1 MEIHGCSRNF
11 WNRWQNIVTWDDR
24 VSSFHKVPMI
34 VVKEGKRRRRSEREI
49 YVSELY
55 FMPLFLYSQF
65 FYVLSFSP
73 RSSSLVLFLFLCTLF
88 LVKCSKV
95 FFVVHMWTFFY
106 CRNYRLHFLICFLIF
121 FLLDSFTVEQWK
133 ILHMWVIP

>member
-11 WNRWQNIVTWDDR
+11 SNRWQNIVTWDDR
-24 VSSFHKVPMI
+24 VSSFHKVPYSWRKGEM
-34 VVKEGKRRRRSEREI
+34 KKERERERNI
-49 YVSELY
+49 CQWTTFYAFIS
-55 FMPLFLYSQF
+55 LFTIF
-65 FYVLSFSP
+65 FYVLSFFP
-73 RSSSLVLFLFLCTLF
+73 RSSSLFLCTSF

-121 FLLDSFTVEQWK
+121 FLLGSFYSKCLKNLIE
-133 ILHMWVIP
+133 